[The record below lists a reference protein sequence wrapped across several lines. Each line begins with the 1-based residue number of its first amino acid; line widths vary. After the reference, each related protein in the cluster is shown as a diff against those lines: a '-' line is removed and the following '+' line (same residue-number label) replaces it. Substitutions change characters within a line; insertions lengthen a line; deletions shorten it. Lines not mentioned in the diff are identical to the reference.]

1 MNRVLITGAAGNIG
15 RTLREGLR
23 ARYPLLRL
31 TDIRSMDA
39 AGPGEEVV
47 EADLCDAEAMLAVM
61 QGVDSVVHLGGT
73 PEESDWES
81 VHANNIV
88 GLFNVYEAA
97 RQAGVHRIVF
107 ASSNHVV
114 GFYRRDHRVGDQ
126 EPARPDSRY
135 GVSKVFGEA
144 IARLYADKH
153 GIAAIC
159 LRIGSF
165 RVRPTD
171 IRMLSTWISPAD
183 MVRLARCSLEAPDVH
198 FEIVYGVSANPRN
211 WWDNPGA
218 ERIGYRPKDNAEQYA
233 DEMMATMSPED
244 EPIEE
249 RLFHG
254 GPFCGMEF
262 NARIDDID

>member
-23 ARYPLLRL
+23 GRYPVLRL

-39 AGPGEEVV
+39 AGPGEEVI
-47 EADLCDAEAMLAVM
+47 EADICDAASTPALMQDVDAVI
-61 QGVDSVVHLGGT
+61 HLGGT

-88 GLFNVYEAA
+88 GLYNVYEAA
-97 RQAGVHRIVF
+97 RQAGVRRIVF

-114 GFYRRDHRVGDQ
+114 GFYRRDRRVGDR

-153 GIAAIC
+153 GISAVC

-171 IRMLSTWISPAD
+171 VRMLSTWISPAD
-183 MVRLARCSLEAPDVH
+183 MVRLAHCSLEASEVH
-198 FEIVYGVSANPRN
+198 FEIAYGVSANPRN
-211 WWDNPGA
+211 WWDNRGA
-218 ERIGYRPKDNAEQYA
+218 ERIGYHPQDNAEQYA
-233 DEMMATMSPED
+233 DEVLAEMSPED
-244 EPIEE
+244 EPLVE

-254 GPFCGMEF
+254 GLFCGMEF
-262 NARIDDID
+262 DGCTDTID

>member
-15 RTLREGLR
+15 RTLRRGL
-23 ARYPLLRL
+23 AGRYPVIRL
-31 TDIRSMDA
+31 TDVRSLPA
-39 AGPGEEVV
+39 ASPGEEIVK
-47 EADLCDAEAMLAVM
+47 ADLCDAAATLRIMQDVDAVI
-61 QGVDSVVHLGGT
+61 HLGGT
-73 PEESDWES
+73 PEESDWQS

-88 GLFNVYEAA
+88 GLYNVYEAA
-97 RQAGVHRIVF
+97 RQSGVRRIVF

-114 GFYRRDHRVGDQ
+114 GFYRRDRRVSDH

-165 RVRPTD
+165 RERPTD

-183 MVRLARCSLEAPDVH
+183 MVRLAHCSLEAPDIH

-218 ERIGYRPKDNAEQYA
+218 ERIAYHPKDNAEQYI
-233 DEMMATMSPED
+233 DEVLATMSAED
-244 EPIEE
+244 EPLIE

-254 GPFCGMEF
+254 GIFCGMEF
-262 NARIDDID
+262 DGRIDNID